1 MGAGLVLLALS
12 GIGLLRPVE
21 DISYTLL
28 SPIEKLL
35 RSTAEPIADIVAN
48 YGDVSDLTREND
60 ALRAENERLEAEIAR
75 LREEASRTAEL
86 ERLLDTRNALEGQTF
101 ATASVISRDPSN
113 LRRRI
118 AIDVGRED
126 GVRKGMPV
134 ITEGTTLVG
143 TISQVEDG
151 HSWVTLVTDVDS
163 AVSAIL
169 LESRAEGVLTGSYS
183 RQLRLDFVEQSATV
197 NEGDT
202 VLTSGLN
209 GTYPKDL
216 VIGKV
221 TGVGANRQEL
231 FRRVTVEPLAS
242 LSRLETVLVMT
253 SFVPTEVSP
262 P

>member
-1 MGAGLVLLALS
+1 MGAGLVLLAFS

-21 DISYTLL
+21 DVSYTVF

-35 RSTAEPIADIVAN
+35 RSTAEPIADVVAN
-48 YGDVSDLTREND
+48 YSNVSDLTREND
-60 ALRAENERLEAEIAR
+60 ALRAENERLQAEVAR
-75 LREEASRTAEL
+75 LREEAARQEEL
-86 ERLLDTRNALEGQTF
+86 ERLLETRSALEGHTF
-101 ATASVISRDPSN
+101 ATASVIARDPSN
-113 LRRRI
+113 LRRRV

-134 ITEGTTLVG
+134 ITQGSTLVG

-151 HSWVTLVTDVDS
+151 HAWVTLVSDVDS
-163 AVSAIL
+163 AVSSLL
-169 LESRAEGVLTGSYS
+169 LESRAEGVVTGSYS
-183 RQLRLDFVEQSATV
+183 RELTMDFVEQNATV

-221 TGVGANRQEL
+221 TRVSVNRQEL
-231 FRRVTVEPLAS
+231 FRSVTVEPLAS

-253 SFVPTEVSP
+253 SFVPTEVTP

>member
-1 MGAGLVLLALS
+1 MSVGLILLALS

-21 DISYTLL
+21 DVSYTVF
-28 SPIEKLL
+28 SPVERLL
-35 RSTAEPIADIVAN
+35 RSAAQPIADIVAN
-48 YGDVSDLTREND
+48 YGDVRDLTREND
-60 ALRAENERLEAEIAR
+60 TLRAENERLQAEIAR
-75 LREEASRTAEL
+75 LHEEAARQQEL

-126 GVRKGMPV
+126 GVKVGQPV
-134 ITEGTTLVG
+134 ITEGSTLVG
-143 TISQVEDG
+143 TVSDVEDG
-151 HSWVTLVTDVDS
+151 HAWVTLVSDVDS
-163 AVSAIL
+163 AVSAVL
-169 LESRAEGVLTGSYS
+169 LESRAEGVVTGSYS
-183 RQLRLDFVEQSATV
+183 RQLSMDFVEQNATV

-231 FRRVTVEPLAS
+231 FRSVTVEPLAS
-242 LSRLETVLVMT
+242 LSRIETVLVMT
-253 SFVPTEVSP
+253 SFEPTQVSP

>member
-1 MGAGLVLLALS
+1 MGVGLVLLAFS

-21 DISYTLL
+21 DVSYTLF
-28 SPIEKLL
+28 SPVEKLL
-35 RSTAEPIADIVAN
+35 RSVAQPLADVVAN

-60 ALRAENERLEAEIAR
+60 ALRAETERLEAEIAR
-75 LREEASRTAEL
+75 LREEASRQEEL
-86 ERLLDTRNALEGQTF
+86 ERLLETRNALADQTF
-101 ATASVISRDPSN
+101 VVAGVISRDPSN
-113 LRRRI
+113 LRRRL
-118 AIDVGRED
+118 AIDAGRED
-126 GVRKGMPV
+126 GIRKGMPV
-134 ITEGTTLVG
+134 VTEGSTLVG

-163 AVSAIL
+163 AVSALL

-183 RQLRLDFVEQSATV
+183 RQLKLDFVEQNATV

-221 TGVGANRQEL
+221 TGVGTNRQEL
-231 FRRVTVEPLAS
+231 FRSVTVEPLAS

-253 SFVPTEVSP
+253 SFVPTQVSP